1 MTFGYDEL
9 LFGGLPWK
17 KLPLEGA
24 EILMGRPNVM
34 LETSP
39 HSGLIDKKGK
49 ITCRVSFGENF
60 GVLLFLF
67 FVDVESF

>member
-1 MTFGYDEL
+1 
-9 LFGGLPWK
+9 
-17 KLPLEGA
+17 
-24 EILMGRPNVM
+24 MGRPNVM